1 MQEDNITALT
11 AAVRGSVITPAS
23 PEYESARKVYNAMID
38 RRPAII
44 VRCANVRDVRTA
56 IDFAR
61 EQGLTVAVRGGGHN
75 GAGLAVCDDGLVI
88 DLSCMKSV
96 RVDPAT
102 NTVRAESG
110 CTQADINHAA
120 GGFGLA
126 VPVGVISTTGIAGLT
141 LGGGTGYLTR
151 KYGLALDNL
160 LEADLVLADGS
171 FMTASAKNNPDLFWA
186 IRGGGGNF
194 GVVTSFLF
202 KAHPVPQVFAG
213 PMLWD
218 WEHAREVL
226 EWYREISPNLPE
238 DLYGFLAFLTV
249 PPGPPFP
256 EELHLKVMCGIV
268 WAYSGP
274 LDQAEAAFQPI
285 RKFRA
290 PRFELVGPMPY
301 LTLQSLFDALY
312 PPGHQWYWR
321 GDFLNEIPDA
331 AIDQHLKFGS
341 QLPTLQSTMH
351 LYPVDGFP
359 ARIDR
364 SETAFSFRDAK
375 WSMVIVGVDPE
386 PANAAKITAWTKDY
400 WAALHPYSMGGAY
413 VNFMME
419 EGADRIKAT
428 YRDNYQRLVAVKGK
442 YDPTN
447 FFHVNQNIKPN

>member
-1 MQEDNITALT
+1 LRFPQNFRSENPPVRGQGSPATYRIQEDNITALT
-11 AAVRGSVITPAS
+11 AAVRGSVITPAN

-38 RRPAII
+38 RHPGII
-44 VRCANVRDVRTA
+44 VRCSNVRDVRTA
-56 IDFAR
+56 IEFAR
-61 EQGLTVAVRGGGHN
+61 EHALTVAIRGGGRP
-75 GAGLAVCDDGLVI
+75 GRSGMYSGRYK
-88 DLSCMKSV
+88 SCS
-96 RVDPAT
+96 R
-102 NTVRAESG
+102 
-110 CTQADINHAA
+110 Q
-120 GGFGLA
+120 LW
-126 VPVGVISTTGIAGLT
+126 VGST
-141 LGGGTGYLTR
+141 GGGNFNHGNRWADVRRRDRLSNPD
-151 KYGLALDNL
+151 GLALDNL

-171 FMTASAKNNPDLFWA
+171 FVTASAKDSPDLFWA

-202 KAHPVPQVFAG
+202 KAHPVPQVFGG

-226 EWYREISPNLPE
+226 EWYRDISPNLPE
-238 DLYGFLAFLTV
+238 DLYGFFAFLQV

-256 EELHLKVMCGIV
+256 EELHLKVMCGII

-274 LDQAEAAFQPI
+274 LDQAEEAFRPI

-290 PRFELVGPMPY
+290 PRLELVGPMPY
-301 LTLQSLFDALY
+301 LALQSMFDALY

-351 LYPVDGFP
+351 FYPVDGFP
-359 ARIDR
+359 GRIDR

-386 PANAAKITAWTKDY
+386 LANAAKITAWTKDY
-400 WAALHPYSMGGAY
+400 WAAIHPYSMGGAY

-419 EGADRIKAT
+419 EGVDRIKAT
-428 YRDNYQRLVAVKGK
+428 YRDNYQRLVAVKRK